1 MTNKEEKQQGFM
13 ELLDCALDSIQHVRN
28 NTDYDWV
35 RKYGN
40 TFLSL
45 ALGKLDSAMIVNEY
59 NQSKNISK
67 EKLEELMEK
76 INNLVEND
84 FCGDM
89 TACAFLESKEY
100 TQEES
105 KKMAQIL
112 GEVYS
117 FSHQIHCK
125 GCRNIK

>member
-28 NTDYDWV
+28 HTDYDWV

-59 NQSKNISK
+59 NRSKNISK
-67 EKLEELMEK
+67 EQLEELMEK

-89 TACAFLESKEY
+89 TACAFIESKEY

-117 FSHQIHCK
+117 YSHQTHCD